1 MPSPS
6 RLQAL
11 EHNGTVLTMYSIGRF
26 LQIVGLT
33 VPPLAV
39 IAQLANPE
47 DFKANKMLQ
56 FLFASIC
63 IFSIGY
69 ILQRYS
75 GGRSTK

>member
-1 MPSPS
+1 MASPS
-6 RLQAL
+6 RLQPR
-11 EHNGTVLTMYSIGRF
+11 EHNGTVLGMHSIGRL
-26 LQIVGLT
+26 LQMIGLT
-33 VPPLAV
+33 IPPLAV

-47 DFKANKMLQ
+47 EFKANKMLQ

-75 GGRSTK
+75 GGRPS